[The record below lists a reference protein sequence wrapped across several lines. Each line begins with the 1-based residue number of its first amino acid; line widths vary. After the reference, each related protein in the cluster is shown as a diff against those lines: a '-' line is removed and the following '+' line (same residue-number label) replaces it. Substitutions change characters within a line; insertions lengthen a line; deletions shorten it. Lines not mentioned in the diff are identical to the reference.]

1 MRKDIQ
7 AINEAYFKATSTF
20 NESVAQK
27 SLADLQRNYKGSLRD
42 VVINTFLNEDDYPN
56 NPTSVIYLFSYEPA
70 TKGDY
75 DTPPTGEEIDFLGAF
90 LDDET
95 VAPVEVAE
103 EDVHD
108 ARVELMNEIEIE
120 SEPREY

>member
-20 NESVAQK
+20 NENVAQK
-27 SLADLQRNYKGSLRD
+27 SLADLQRIYKGSLRD
-42 VVINTFLNEDDYPN
+42 VVVDTFLNEDDYPN

-70 TKGDY
+70 TRGDY

-90 LDDET
+90 LDDAT

-103 EDVHD
+103 EDVD
-108 ARVELMNEIEIE
+108 QARAKLIEEIDVE
-120 SEPREY
+120 SEPDEY

>member
-20 NESVAQK
+20 NENVAQK

-42 VVINTFLNEDDYPN
+42 VVINTFLKEEDYPN
-56 NPTSVIYLFSYEPA
+56 NPTSVIYAFSYIPSSS
-70 TKGDY
+70 GDY

-90 LDDET
+90 INDET
-95 VAPVEVAE
+95 LAPVEVAE

-108 ARVELMNEIEIE
+108 ARVELMKEIEIE